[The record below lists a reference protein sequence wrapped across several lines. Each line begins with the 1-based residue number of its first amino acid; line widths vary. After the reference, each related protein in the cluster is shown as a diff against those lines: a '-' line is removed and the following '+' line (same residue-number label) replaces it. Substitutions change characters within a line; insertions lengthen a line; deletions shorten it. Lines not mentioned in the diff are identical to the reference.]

1 MEQGDNTAP
10 STAILMVM
18 LDPPEANEAELHD
31 WYDTEHIPE
40 RAAIAGFHTLQRY
53 VCLEGWP
60 RYMALYDLASLDV
73 LRSDA
78 YQAVAGPNFS
88 KWSKRVI
95 GQVRG
100 WTRTEAT
107 QISPGKARTGAKGT
121 PVRVIVMRFQGVEA
135 GHEQALHE
143 AVASF
148 LSTATSVLQFRLF
161 RSENG
166 SAGEF
171 YAIVEMS
178 APRPLGHFPWQALR
192 LPSGALDIANLYS
205 RYWRREG

>member
-1 MEQGDNTAP
+1 MAQGDDDAP
-10 STAILMVM
+10 SNAILMVM

-31 WYDTEHIPE
+31 WYDTEHVPE
-40 RAAIAGFHTLQRY
+40 RAAIDGFHTLQRY

-100 WTRTEAT
+100 WARTEAV
-107 QISPGKARTGAKGT
+107 QVSPSRTRTGAKGRA
-121 PVRVIVMRFQGVEA
+121 VRVMVLRFGGVA
-135 GHEQALHE
+135 DGHEQALHE
-143 AVASF
+143 ALAFF
-148 LSTATSVLQFRLF
+148 LSTSTNVLQSRLF
-161 RSENG
+161 RSESDTPG
-166 SAGEF
+166 TF
-171 YAIVEMS
+171 YAVVELS
-178 APRPLGHFPWQALR
+178 APRGLGNFPWQGLK
-192 LPSGALDIANLYS
+192 LPSGALEIANLYS